1 MNCHVYY
8 LIERGK
14 ILAIRSRNVYK
25 PNDENPFKLSRS
37 KVDNFVSC
45 KRCFYID
52 RRLGVGQP
60 PGFPFNINSA
70 VDELLKKEFDQYRK
84 KGEPHPYMETVDKNL
99 IPYSHEKLD
108 EWRENFKGVQFHHE
122 ETNLIFTGAV
132 DDLWFDLDTNEVV
145 VVDYKATS
153 KNSEVTIDAEWQQGY
168 RRQMDFYQW
177 LLQKNGL
184 QVSDIGY
191 FVYCNGDKQ
200 QPSFENKVH
209 FDVSVLEYK
218 GDGSWIEDTII
229 QIKQLLDQDSVP
241 EYSESCDY
249 CTYIQDVDSVL

>member
-1 MNCHVYY
+1 M
-8 LIERGK
+8 G
-14 ILAIRSRNVYK
+14 IRTRNIYDPK
-25 PNDENPFKLSRS
+25 SEKPFKLSRS

-122 ETNLIFTGAV
+122 ETNLILTGAV

-153 KNSEVTIDAEWQQGY
+153 KNSEVTIDADWQQGY
-168 RRQMDFYQW
+168 RRQMDLYQW
-177 LLQKNGL
+177 LLRKNGL
-184 QVSDIGY
+184 EVSDVGY
-191 FVYCNGDKQ
+191 FVYCNGDKKR
-200 QPSFENKVH
+200 SEFDSKIH
-209 FDVSVLEYK
+209 FKISVLEYK
-218 GDGSWIEDTII
+218 GNESWIEETIF
-229 QIKQLLDQDSVP
+229 QIKELLDQDNVP
-241 EYSESCDY
+241 DYSEDCDY
-249 CTYIQDVDSVL
+249 CTYVVDIDTVV

>member
-1 MNCHVYY
+1 M
-8 LIERGK
+8 G
-14 ILAIRSRNVYK
+14 IRTRNIYDPK
-25 PNDENPFKLSRS
+25 SEKPFKLSRS

-84 KGEPHPYMETVDKNL
+84 KCEPHPYMETIDKNL

-177 LLQKNGL
+177 LLRKNGL
-184 QVSDIGY
+184 KVSDVGY

-200 QPSFENKVH
+200 RSEFDNKVH
-209 FDVSVLEYK
+209 FKISVLEYK
-218 GDGSWIEDTII
+218 GNENWIEETIFEL
-229 QIKQLLDQDSVP
+229 KKLLDQNNIPD
-241 EYSESCDY
+241 YSEDCNY
-249 CTYIQDVDSVL
+249 CTYIFDIGTVV

>member
-1 MNCHVYY
+1 M
-8 LIERGK
+8 
-14 ILAIRSRNVYK
+14 AIRSRNIYK
-25 PNDENPFKLSRS
+25 PDSEKPFKLSRS

-52 RRLGVGQP
+52 RRLGVGHP

-84 KGEPHPYMETVDKNL
+84 TGKPHPYMDSVSRNL
-99 IPYSHEKLD
+99 IPYKHDQLD
-108 EWRENFKGVQFHHE
+108 EWRENFKGVQYLHE

-132 DDLWFDLDTNEVV
+132 DDLWLDTDSKEVV

-153 KNSEVTIDAEWQQGY
+153 KNSEITIDADWQQGY

-177 LLQKNGL
+177 LLRKNEL

-200 QPSFENKVH
+200 QPSFDNKVH

-218 GDGSWIEDTII
+218 GDGSWIEDTIA

-241 EYSESCDY
+241 EYSENCDY
-249 CTYIQDVDSVL
+249 CTYIQDIDSVV

>member
-1 MNCHVYY
+1 M
-8 LIERGK
+8 
-14 ILAIRSRNVYK
+14 AIRSRNIYK
-25 PNDENPFKLSRS
+25 PNSEKPFKLSRS

-52 RRLGVGQP
+52 RRLGVGHP

-70 VDELLKKEFDQYRK
+70 VDELLKKEFDQYREAGK
-84 KGEPHPYMETVDKNL
+84 PHPYMDTVKRNL
-99 IPYSHEKLD
+99 IPYKHDQLD
-108 EWRENFKGVQFHHE
+108 EWRENFKGVQYLHE

-132 DDLWFDLDTNEVV
+132 DDLWLDTDTDEVV

-177 LLQKNGL
+177 LLRKNEL
-184 QVSDIGY
+184 HVSDVGY
-191 FVYCNGDKQ
+191 FVYCNGDKS
-200 QPSFENKVH
+200 QPAFNNKVH

-218 GDGSWIEDTII
+218 GDGSWIEDTIK
-229 QIKQLLDQDSVP
+229 QIKKLLDQDSIP
-241 EYSESCDY
+241 DYSESCSY
-249 CTYIQDVDSVL
+249 CTYIQDVDSVV

>member
-1 MNCHVYY
+1 M
-8 LIERGK
+8 
-14 ILAIRSRNVYK
+14 AIRTRNVYK

-52 RRLGVGQP
+52 RRLGVGHP

-70 VDELLKKEFDQYRK
+70 VDELLKKEFDQYREIGK
-84 KGEPHPYMETVDKNL
+84 PHPYMENVDRNL
-99 IPYSHEKLD
+99 IPFKHEKLD
-108 EWRENFKGVQFHHE
+108 EWRENFKGVQYHHE
-122 ETNLIFTGAV
+122 KTNLIFTGAV
-132 DDLWFDLDTNEVV
+132 DDLWLDTDTNEVV

-177 LLQKNGL
+177 LLRKNGL
-184 QVSDIGY
+184 EVSDIGY

-200 QPSFENKVH
+200 RPEFDSKVH
-209 FDVSVLEYK
+209 FKISVLEYK
-218 GDGSWIEDTII
+218 GNESWIEDTIL
-229 QIKQLLDQDSVP
+229 QIKKLLEQDNVP
-241 EYSESCDY
+241 GYSKDCDY
-249 CTYIQDVDSVL
+249 CTYIIDIDAVL

>member
-1 MNCHVYY
+1 M
-8 LIERGK
+8 
-14 ILAIRSRNVYK
+14 AIRSRNIYK
-25 PNDENPFKLSRS
+25 PDSEKPFKLSRS

-52 RRLGVGQP
+52 RRLGVGHP

-70 VDELLKKEFDQYRK
+70 VDELLKKEFDQYRDAGK
-84 KGEPHPYMETVDKNL
+84 PHPYMDSVSRNL
-99 IPYSHEKLD
+99 IPYKHDQLD
-108 EWRENFKGVQFHHE
+108 EWRENFKGVQYLHE

-132 DDLWFDLDTNEVV
+132 DDLWLDTDSNEVV
-145 VVDYKATS
+145 VVDYKATA
-153 KNSEVTIDAEWQQGY
+153 KNSEVTIDADWQQGY

-177 LLQKNGL
+177 LLRKNEL

-200 QPSFENKVH
+200 KPSFDNKVH

-218 GDGSWIEDTII
+218 GDGSWIEDTIA

-241 EYSESCDY
+241 DYSENCDY
-249 CTYIQDVDSVL
+249 CTYIQDIDSVV